1 LIGPQGPLKAGAQRI
16 TMGTKKRRRGTFL
29 LKCNSSNS
37 REKRTQAIAFGNY
50 SVVLN
55 IIPSTDFFALV
66 GKNSALAK
74 KKHKNFFFA
83 ESGKFVSEIMDV
95 KFLVRRVLLSLYI

>member
-16 TMGTKKRRRGTFL
+16 TMGTKKRRSGSFL
-29 LKCNSSNS
+29 LKSN
-37 REKRTQAIAFGNY
+37 RKKRTQAIAFGNY